1 MLDSLGE
8 VESQVLAL
16 QVWGG
21 HESICFLGAHG
32 LVAKHQSHCLP
43 KDTKHASPEW

>member
-1 MLDSLGE
+1 MLGSPGE
-8 VESQVLAL
+8 GESQALAP

-21 HESICFLGAHG
+21 EESSCFLGAHG
-32 LVAKHQSHCLP
+32 LMAKHQSHCLP